1 MSVKELSK
9 QQVEEISMIELAT
22 MILKD
27 KGEAIDFND
36 IFERIASL
44 KGFNEKQKE
53 EYIAQFYTDLNV
65 DGQFMTIGTN
75 RWGLRSWYSVEQ
87 MEDEIANLPQKRKKK
102 KKKKKKPSKLLED
115 ELGESGYDDSSDDDL
130 EEDIDL
136 TDEDLDL
143 GDDDEDDYEGDYE
156 EDDLDEEE
164 EEIVE
169 DDVSFVGD
177 EDEKDESKG

>member
-9 QQVEEISMIELAT
+9 EQVEEISMIELAT
-22 MILKD
+22 MILED
-27 KGEAIDFND
+27 KREAIDFNEV
-36 IFERIASL
+36 FERIASL

-75 RWGLRSWYSVEQ
+75 RWGLRSWYPVEQ
-87 MEDEIANLPQKRKKK
+87 MEEEIANLPQKRKK

-115 ELGESGYDDSSDDDL
+115 ELGESGYDDSGDDDDDL
-130 EEDIDL
+130 EEDIEL

-143 GDDDEDDYEGDYE
+143 GDDDEDDDEGDYE
-156 EDDLDEEE
+156 DDDLDEEE
-164 EEIVE
+164 EEMVE

-177 EDEKDESKG
+177 DDEKDKS

>member
-9 QQVEEISMIELAT
+9 DQINETSMIELAT
-22 MILKD
+22 IILEEER
-27 KGEAIDFND
+27 EAIDFNE
-36 IFERIASL
+36 IFHRIAKL
-44 KGFNEKQKE
+44 KGFTEAEKEQ
-53 EYIAQFYTDLNV
+53 YIAQFYTDMNI
-65 DGQFMTIGTN
+65 DGGFMTIGTN
-75 RWGLRSWYSVEQ
+75 RWGLKRWYPVEQ
-87 MEDEIANLPQKRKKK
+87 MEEEIASLPQKR

-115 ELGESGYDDSSDDDL
+115 ELGVSEYDNNEEEDL
-130 EEDIDL
+130 EEDVEL

-143 GDDDEDDYEGDYE
+143 DDDDDYDGDYE

-177 EDEKDESKG
+177 EDEEEDK

>member
-9 QQVEEISMIELAT
+9 DQINETSMIELAT
-22 MILKD
+22 IILEEER
-27 KGEAIDFND
+27 EAIDFNE
-36 IFERIASL
+36 IFHRIAKL
-44 KGFNEKQKE
+44 KGFTEAEREQ
-53 EYIAQFYTDLNV
+53 YIAQFYTDMNI
-65 DGQFMTIGTN
+65 DGGFMTIGTN
-75 RWGLRSWYSVEQ
+75 RWGLKKWYPVEQ
-87 MEDEIANLPQKRKKK
+87 MEEEIANLPQKR

-115 ELGESGYDDSSDDDL
+115 ELGVSEYDNN
-130 EEDIDL
+130 EEDDVEEDVEL

-143 GDDDEDDYEGDYE
+143 DDDDDYDGDYE

-177 EDEKDESKG
+177 EDEDDDK

>member
-9 QQVEEISMIELAT
+9 DQVNEISMIELAT
-22 MILKD
+22 IILEEER
-27 KGEAIDFND
+27 EAIDFNE
-36 IFERIASL
+36 IFHRIAKL
-44 KGFNEKQKE
+44 KGFTEAEKEQ
-53 EYIAQFYTDLNV
+53 YIAQFYTDMNI
-65 DGQFMTIGTN
+65 DGGFMTIGTN
-75 RWGLRSWYSVEQ
+75 RWGLKKWYPVEQ
-87 MEDEIANLPQKRKKK
+87 MEEEIANLPQKR

-115 ELGESGYDDSSDDDL
+115 ELGVSEYNNNEEDDL
-130 EEDIDL
+130 EEDVEL

-143 GDDDEDDYEGDYE
+143 DDDDDYDGDYE

-177 EDEKDESKG
+177 EDEEDDK

>member
-9 QQVEEISMIELAT
+9 EQIEEISMIDFAT
-22 MILKD
+22 LILKD
-27 KGEAIDFND
+27 QREAMDFND
-36 IFERIASL
+36 IFDRISSM
-44 KGFNEKQKE
+44 KGFTEAQKE

-75 RWGLRSWYSVEQ
+75 RWGLKSWYPVEQ
-87 MEDEIANLPQKRKKK
+87 LEEEIANLPQKRK

-115 ELGESGYDDSSDDDL
+115 ELGAEGYDDNDDDL
-130 EEDIDL
+130 EDDIDL

-143 GDDDEDDYEGDYE
+143 DEDDDYEGDYE

-164 EEIVE
+164 KEIVDE
-169 DDVSFVGD
+169 DVSFVGD
-177 EDEKDESKG
+177 EDEEDES